1 MLAKGPIHP
10 LGGCLTLYLK
20 TTTNC
25 LKPSLHQVLLPTS
38 KSSGFSF
45 PFSTFQAAV
54 ETSKSSS
61 LFLVIQKPV
70 FSQKQPRPRPFHRP
84 HLLGSEGPVRTH
96 ASAAGTGPQRRP
108 PAHSQRPRVASS
120 QQRGPRPRGRFSQ
133 SRNRQRQ
140 QPFAAQCKQG
150 PKSPPFCSAP
160 IRGAPTRRRLHHG
173 SGSGRGNLPGQSSSS
188 SRTAAH
194 LDPRPPPPNGG
205 GGGPA
210 TTLRRAPGAVY
221 VAPRT
226 AASRGHVQGRG
237 WLGRIRP
244 AAERSNPPHRQITD
258 SRDPTPLRVPLPQT
272 WPRNLT
278 SPARDLPCPP
288 ATRADT

>member
-205 GGGPA
+205 GGRSGHHPEKGPGRRLRGAQDRRVPGPRPGAGVARPNSSSRRTIKPSASANHRFSGPDSTSGPA
-210 TTLRRAPGAVY
+210 APNLA
-221 VAPRT
+221 T
-226 AASRGHVQGRG
+226 ESHV
-237 WLGRIRP
+237 P
-244 AAERSNPPHRQITD
+244 
-258 SRDPTPLRVPLPQT
+258 
-272 WPRNLT
+272 
-278 SPARDLPCPP
+278 SP
-288 ATRADT
+288 